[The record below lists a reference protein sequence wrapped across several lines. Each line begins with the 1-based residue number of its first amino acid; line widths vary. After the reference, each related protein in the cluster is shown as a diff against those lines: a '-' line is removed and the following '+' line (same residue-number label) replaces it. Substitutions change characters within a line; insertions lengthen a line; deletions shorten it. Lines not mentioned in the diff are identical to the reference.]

1 MSVVPVTMFPEE
13 LASLLCSA
21 RLSVMPAPIGQG
33 HPPYG
38 CPYQIQFQPYKE
50 KMLTE
55 AELSEAMAK
64 PDTRE
69 NGVQ

>member
-1 MSVVPVTMFPEE
+1 MSVVLATMFPQE

-38 CPYQIQFQPYKE
+38 CPYRIQFQPYKE
-50 KMLTE
+50 KMLTK

-69 NGVQ
+69 NCIQ